1 MCTKQWGLE
10 TVARRSQLTNPI
22 QLEWVS
28 FYVRLA
34 SSRIFLI
41 QGVPQ
46 MSRFQFLQLVLFALA
61 LCCVGCAGG
70 TPSNFGTVEGTVTLD
85 GVPLANA
92 SVAFY
97 PTSGERS
104 SSGTTDENGKY
115 SLRHTK
121 DITGAFI
128 GEHRVTITV
137 DTDDKKTEAFFL
149 EYIDPKKTKQ
159 SATVEGGNNTINFDL
174 KSK

>member
-1 MCTKQWGLE
+1 
-10 TVARRSQLTNPI
+10 
-22 QLEWVS
+22 
-28 FYVRLA
+28 
-34 SSRIFLI
+34 
-41 QGVPQ
+41 
-46 MSRFQFLQLVLFALA
+46 MSRFQFLQLVLSALV
-61 LCCVGCAGG
+61 LCCAGCG
-70 TPSNFGTVEGTVTLD
+70 TPNFGTVEGTVTLD

-159 SATVEGGNNTINFDL
+159 SATVEGGNNTIDFSL

>member
-1 MCTKQWGLE
+1 
-10 TVARRSQLTNPI
+10 
-22 QLEWVS
+22 
-28 FYVRLA
+28 
-34 SSRIFLI
+34 
-41 QGVPQ
+41 
-46 MSRFQFLQLVLFALA
+46 MSRFQFLQLVLSALV
-61 LCCVGCAGG
+61 LCCAGCG

-159 SATVEGGNNTINFDL
+159 SATVEGGNNTINFSL

>member
-1 MCTKQWGLE
+1 
-10 TVARRSQLTNPI
+10 
-22 QLEWVS
+22 
-28 FYVRLA
+28 
-34 SSRIFLI
+34 
-41 QGVPQ
+41 

-85 GVPLANA
+85 GTPVPQA

-97 PTSGERS
+97 PISGERS
-104 SSGTTDENGKY
+104 SSGTTDENGDY
-115 SLRHTK
+115 SLRHTR

-128 GEHRVTITV
+128 GEHKVTITV
-137 DTDDKKTEAFFL
+137 DTDDKKNEAFFL

-159 SATVEGGNNTINFDL
+159 SATVDSGNNTINFDL